1 MMLTELKHCKRLWS
15 YWKYESG
22 AEVSIWQVVPKPENM
37 LHKPKDYAV
46 GFPGFGDDM
55 FFKCIIDL
63 SPERERYTRA
73 GTGEIFSY
81 SSKSL
86 CVGWT
91 RINKDD
97 IPLVLLGDLP

>member
-1 MMLTELKHCKRLWS
+1 MLTELQHCKSLWS
-15 YWKYESG
+15 YWKYENG
-22 AEVSIWQVVPKPENM
+22 AEVSIWQVGPKPMILN
-37 LHKPKDYAV
+37 LTKAIDYAV

-73 GTGEIFSY
+73 RTGEIFSY

-97 IPLVLLGDLP
+97 VPLVLLGDLP